1 MNNSNTKKKKIDFI
15 GLLSLKFV
23 DWFSP
28 KSNLTDDEVDDYIDS
43 VRADRREH
51 SRGAL

>member
-23 DWFSP
+23 DWFST
-28 KSNLTDDEVDDYIDS
+28 KSNLTDDEVKTFMNICGKI
-43 VRADRREH
+43 RKNME
-51 SRGAL
+51 GE